1 MRRGFQPPPLTQP
14 LATRLPSE
22 RLPITAGRIHG
33 LRKVEPQET
42 LPLFNASWLGGK
54 RWLGEY
60 LRAPINTGQ
69 QRVSFWHQPE
79 APAAWRCL
87 KPRQFRLQETVPEV
101 VPEFRHHS
109 TRCPEYFPS

>member
-54 RWLGEY
+54 RWLGAY

-69 QRVSFWHQPE
+69 QRVSFWHHPE